1 MKRIL
6 LHLAFWIVYVVQDIM
21 LIMTWLGPSLPHM
34 PDDQLFF
41 AATQDVLIILIPKLM
56 LSYFILYVS
65 MKQMV
70 AENANMFRI
79 VLSIIVMLVIS
90 VIMYRALVKYVI
102 SPYIFHNVLPSAPL
116 FAVRALLMTFMD
128 IVCVVGLAAFIKFV
142 KMQFAHKEREKSLVK
157 QKLETELKF
166 LRNQTNPH
174 FLFNTLNNIYGL
186 ARRKSDA
193 TPGVVLKLSKLLRF
207 MLYESKQDLI
217 NICDEVK
224 VLENYIDLEGIRYT
238 DMLTVKFTK
247 NIDNGTEQIA
257 PLLLLPFVENAFKHG
272 ASESHFDARIDI
284 DLSLENGNLKF
295 VVENTKEPAPE
306 NNTLKENIGLTN
318 VKRQLELTY
327 TEYNLQVQNETDLFR
342 IVLTVNLRSYAKI

>member
-6 LHLAFWIVYVVQDIM
+6 LHLAFWIVYTVQDVM
-21 LIMTWLGPSLPHM
+21 LIVTWLSPTLADM
-34 PDDQLFF
+34 PDNELAFK
-41 AATQDVLIILIPKLM
+41 ATLDVLIILIPKL
-56 LSYFILYVS
+56 LLTYYILYVS
-65 MKQMV
+65 MKHMV
-70 AENANMFRI
+70 AENANMARI
-79 VLSIIVMLVIS
+79 ALGIIVMLIVS
-90 VIMYRALVKYVI
+90 LIMYRALVKYVVVPFVFKNAIKAGELI
-102 SPYIFHNVLPSAPL
+102 S
-116 FAVRALLMTFMD
+116 VRALLMSFMD
-128 IVCVVGLAAFIKFV
+128 LGCVAGLAAFIKFV
-142 KMQFAHKEREKSLVK
+142 RMQITFKEREKFLVK

-238 DMLTVKFTK
+238 DMLTVKFNR
-247 NIDNGTEQIA
+247 NIDTGTEQIA

-284 DLSLENGNLKF
+284 DLTLANGNLQF
-295 VVENTKEPAPE
+295 IVENTKEPAPE
-306 NNTLKENIGLTN
+306 NTVKENIGLTN

-327 TEYNLQVQNETDLFR
+327 REYNLDVQNKTDIFR